1 MRRRPVASSAD
12 DLMNVN
18 CCLFCERHDAAANYD
33 EASAQQDHRRGLLTE
48 SEPGN
53 QLRHGEEKSHIYSD
67 NPPEVPRW
75 GVDNVSVESK
85 DQASEH
91 EKQGRSSVGGAA
103 QSHAHQGIATRLQKS
118 CTQ

>member
-1 MRRRPVASSAD
+1 MRRRWVEDIAEASMS
-12 DLMNVN
+12 VN
-18 CCLFCERHDAAANYD
+18 SWSFRQRHDAAANYD